1 MNGSVLPVSPYIQ
14 EQLLSSPLH
23 FLEEKNQ
30 FGTAGTATEHMGGN
44 PGLEAAAHE
53 LIKAIGEKDP
63 KAVAAALRNAF
74 NLVDAAPHEEGEHT

>member
-1 MNGSVLPVSPYIQ
+1 MNGSMLPASPSIQ
-14 EQLLSSPLH
+14 EHSLSSPLH

-30 FGTAGTATEHMGGN
+30 FGTAGNATEHLGGN

-53 LIKAIGEKDP
+53 LIQAITNKDP